1 MPSPVTGPQQ
11 ISIDPNSKLV
21 TVAAFAQS
29 SGNQTVKIVDSSGKE
44 VFSASGNSSSGGV
57 FTYIGGGSF
66 TSGGDGTYTV
76 TLTNGSGILVGEDT
90 IVEKGQVFLHR
101 YSFITND
108 GGPNVGDRDF
118 NDLFVT
124 LSVFAYKG

>member
-1 MPSPVTGPQQ
+1 MPSSSTGPQK
-11 ISIDPNSKLV
+11 ISINPSGKLV

-29 SGNQTVKIVDSSGKE
+29 SANQTVTIVDSNGNE
-44 VFSASGNSSSGGV
+44 VFSASGSSRSGGV

-66 TSGGDGTYTV
+66 TSAGDGNYTV
-76 TLTNGSGILVGEDT
+76 TLTEGSDILVGEDA
-90 IVEKGQVFLHR
+90 IIEKGEVFLHR

-108 GGPNVGDRDF
+108 GGSNAKPDF

-124 LSVFAYKG
+124 LSVFGYTG

>member
-1 MPSPVTGPQQ
+1 MPSAVTGPQQ
-11 ISIDPNSKLV
+11 ISIDPSGKLV

-29 SGNQTVKIVDSSGKE
+29 GGNQTVKIVDSSGNE
-44 VFSASGNSSSGGV
+44 VFSASGSSRSGGV
-57 FTYIGGGSF
+57 FTYVGGGSF

-76 TLTNGSGILVGEDT
+76 TLTEGSGILVGEDT
-90 IVEKGQVFLHR
+90 IVEKGEVFLHR

-108 GGPNVGDRDF
+108 GGANAGDRDF

-124 LSVFAYKG
+124 LSVFGYTG